1 MEKKLSPMM
10 QQYIEMKKE
19 NQDYIL
25 MYRLGD
31 FYEMFFDDAKTV
43 SKELDIVLTGRDCGL
58 EERAPMCGVP
68 YHSVDSYIARLIAKG
83 YKISVCEQI
92 KKEGTNEVIGRE
104 IVRKITPG
112 TVTEPGMLSEEKN
125 NYISAVFVL
134 GKEVC
139 LCFIDISTGDIL
151 LCEPYKRN
159 SENVLNEL
167 VRYNPNELFLNPEAE
182 KLDTVKDYLRFNPLC
197 IVTAATVNQDSKA
210 LIEKHMLKTL
220 RELSIEDGSSM
231 CLTFGSLLK
240 YLYDTQLCDLSH
252 IRQFKLQQEKKNLE
266 IDAFAWR
273 NLEIVETMRYREKKG
288 SLLGILDKTKTP
300 PGARLLRKFLEKP
313 SNSLLEI
320 MNRQSV
326 VRDFFEKTRER
337 EEIRSLLCKFGD
349 TERLLTKV
357 VYKTISPREAKAL
370 AVSFS
375 VLPDI
380 KRILS
385 DKQFSANY
393 TKELCNRIDDLSDIC
408 KYLDEMLLEDSETQ
422 KLAVSQKEGSIIKD
436 GYDADVDE
444 YRALRRSAK
453 EILAEIETKE
463 RERTGIKNLKIKYN
477 KVFGYSIEITNA
489 NKNVSLPDDYIR
501 KQTLANGERFIT
513 EELKETEY
521 KLENATE
528 LQNQREF
535 ELFSQ
540 LISNLE
546 KNISRIRRTTN
557 IVAELDVLVNFA
569 EIAVKNNYVC
579 PVMTEK
585 TDLIIKNGRHPVV
598 EKNLDFG
605 MYVPNDTFLNTSS
618 DRMAIITGPNMA
630 GKSTYM
636 RAVALI
642 VIMAHIG
649 SFVPASAAE
658 IGIIDKVFT
667 RVGASDDLAAG
678 QSTFMVEMSEVAYIL
693 KNASKKSLIIFDEI
707 GRGTSTFD
715 GMSIA
720 RAVLE
725 YVSEKICAKSMFA
738 THYHE
743 LIALEKTV
751 EGVKNYSIAAKKR
764 DKEIIFLRKIVK
776 GGTDDS
782 YGIDVARLAG
792 VPEAVIDRAEEV
804 LSYLESQRPAENIRS
819 APEPEQDQVLLG
831 SVLSD
836 DIIEILKNTD
846 PTVLTPIEAMNTLYD
861 LSKKAKE
868 L

>member
-1 MEKKLSPMM
+1 MAQLSPMM
-10 QQYIEMKKE
+10 QQYIDMKKE
-19 NQDYIL
+19 NEDYIL

-58 EERAPMCGVP
+58 DDRAPMCGVP

-83 YKISVCEQI
+83 YKISVCEQV
-92 KKEGTNEVIGRE
+92 KKEGSNEVIGRE
-104 IVRKITPG
+104 VVRKITPG
-112 TVTEPGMLSEEKN
+112 TITEPGMLNEEKN
-125 NYISAVFVL
+125 NYIAAVFAISN
-134 GKEVC
+134 EVC
-139 LCFIDISTGDIL
+139 LCFTDISTGDIL
-151 LCEPYKRN
+151 LCEPFKKN

-167 VRYNPNELFLNPEAE
+167 VRHSPNELYINDDAA
-182 KLDTVKDYLRFNPLC
+182 KLQTVKDFLRLTPSC
-197 IVTAATVNQDSKA
+197 VTTSAKINNESKE
-210 LIEKHMLKTL
+210 LIEKHMQKTL
-220 RELSIEDGSSM
+220 TELSINESSVM
-231 CLTFGSLLK
+231 CITFGSLLK

-252 IRQFKLQQEKKNLE
+252 IRELQLQQEKKYLE
-266 IDAFAWR
+266 LDAFAWR

-288 SLLGILDKTKTP
+288 SLLDVLDKTKTP
-300 PGARLLRKFLEKP
+300 LGARLLRKYLEKP
-313 SNSLLEI
+313 STSLLEI
-320 MNRQSV
+320 INRQSV

-337 EEIRSLLCKFGD
+337 AEIRDLLARFGD

-375 VLPDI
+375 VLPKI
-380 KRILS
+380 KEILS
-385 DKQFSANY
+385 APEFSANY
-393 TKELCNRIDDLSDIC
+393 TREICKNIDDLSDIER
-408 KYLDEMLLEDSETQ
+408 YLSEMLIEDSETQ
-422 KLAVSQKEGSIIKD
+422 KLAVSQKEGNIVKD
-436 GYDADVDE
+436 GYDEDVDE
-444 YRALRRSAK
+444 YRKLHRNAK
-453 EILAEIETKE
+453 EILANLETRE
-463 RERTGIKNLKIKYN
+463 RERTGIKNLKVKYN
-477 KVFGYSIEITNA
+477 KVFGYSIEISNA
-489 NKNVSLPDDYIR
+489 NRSAELPEDYIR
-501 KQTLANGERFIT
+501 KQTLVNGERFIT
-513 EELKETEY
+513 EELKEIEY
-521 KLENATE
+521 KLENAIE
-528 LQNQREF
+528 LQNAREF

-540 LISNLE
+540 LIENIE
-546 KNISRIRRTTN
+546 VNISRIRKTSSL
-557 IVAELDVLVNFA
+557 IAELDVLVNFA

-579 PVMTEK
+579 PSVTDK
-585 TDLIIKNGRHPVV
+585 SDLIINNGRHPVV
-598 EKNLDFG
+598 ERNLTEG
-605 MYVPNDTFLNTSS
+605 MYIPNDTFLNTTT

-642 VIMAHIG
+642 VIMAQVG
-649 SFVPASAAE
+649 SFVPASSAE
-658 IGIIDKVFT
+658 VGIIDKVFT

-693 KNASKKSLIIFDEI
+693 KNATKKSLIIFDEI

-720 RAVLE
+720 RSVLE
-725 YVSEKICAKSMFA
+725 HVATKIRAKSMFA

-751 EGVKNYSIAAKKR
+751 EGVKNYNIAAKKR
-764 DKEIIFLRKIVK
+764 NKEIIFLRKIVS

-792 VPEAVIDRAEEV
+792 VPDAVVERAEDV
-804 LSYLESQRPAENIRS
+804 LKELEAQRPTEKVTYIEKDND
-819 APEPEQDQVLLG
+819 DQVCLG

-836 DIIEILKNTD
+836 DIIETLKNTD
-846 PTVLTPIEAMNTLYD
+846 PTVLTPIEAMNTLYE